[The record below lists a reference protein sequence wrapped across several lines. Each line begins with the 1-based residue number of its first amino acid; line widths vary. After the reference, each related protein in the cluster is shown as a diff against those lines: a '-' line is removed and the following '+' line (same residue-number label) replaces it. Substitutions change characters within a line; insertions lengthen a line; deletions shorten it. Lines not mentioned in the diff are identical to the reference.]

1 MNKSI
6 KRNNTTLAMTVFLLG
21 IFMGALD
28 SGIISPAR
36 GVIASSLN
44 ISESASIWMVTI
56 YTLTYAVSMP
66 ITGKLADR
74 LGRKKIYIIC
84 IIIFTIGSLLCWVS
98 DVLNNYNFLLVSRL
112 IQALGG
118 GGIMPIATAYIG
130 ASFPLEKRGT
140 ALGFVGSIYGIA
152 TVIGPTLGTAILSLA
167 GNNNWGYLFLLN
179 VPVSL
184 IILLLAFRLEENKNK
199 SKPKKMDILGA
210 GVLSVLIATL
220 MYALTN
226 LQFHNFLTSIKSAH
240 VWPFLVSA
248 LVALPLFIA
257 IEKNAKDPILDL
269 KFFTNSQ
276 IVITLTLSFLAG
288 CGLMG
293 TVFLPQFGENVLR
306 LKSGTGGYIVTVF
319 ALFTGISAPIGG
331 KFIDKYSV
339 KILLLFGFSF
349 TILGSLYQSFVT
361 SNYPSLSNL
370 VIGIILMGVGMG
382 FTMGTPIN
390 YLMMSLVKPN
400 EISIGQ
406 STASL
411 FRSIGVAI
419 SPNLLVNFVS
429 QAGEELPRA
438 INEVLPKITSIGN
451 PITFG
456 KTLPTEIISKFQKA
470 DVTTIYSTVR
480 DLSNSMLIE
489 LQNAYVNNPNV
500 NFIQMKT
507 QYMNALEQSKSVIES
522 TYQLT
527 LNKGYANLF
536 IGTAI
541 IALIGFILSLF
552 IKDRKKLNK

>member
-1 MNKSI
+1 
-6 KRNNTTLAMTVFLLG
+6 
-21 IFMGALD
+21 
-28 SGIISPAR
+28 
-36 GVIASSLN
+36 
-44 ISESASIWMVTI
+44 
-56 YTLTYAVSMP
+56 
-66 ITGKLADR
+66 
-74 LGRKKIYIIC
+74 
-84 IIIFTIGSLLCWVS
+84 
-98 DVLNNYNFLLVSRL
+98 
-112 IQALGG
+112 
-118 GGIMPIATAYIG
+118 
-130 ASFPLEKRGT
+130 
-140 ALGFVGSIYGIA
+140 
-152 TVIGPTLGTAILSLA
+152 
-167 GNNNWGYLFLLN
+167 
-179 VPVSL
+179 
-184 IILLLAFRLEENKNK
+184 
-199 SKPKKMDILGA
+199 
-210 GVLSVLIATL
+210 
-220 MYALTN
+220 
-226 LQFHNFLTSIKSAH
+226 
-240 VWPFLVSA
+240 
-248 LVALPLFIA
+248 
-257 IEKNAKDPILDL
+257 
-269 KFFTNSQ
+269 
-276 IVITLTLSFLAG
+276 
-288 CGLMG
+288 
-293 TVFLPQFGENVLR
+293 
-306 LKSGTGGYIVTVF
+306 
-319 ALFTGISAPIGG
+319 
-331 KFIDKYSV
+331 
-339 KILLLFGFSF
+339 
-349 TILGSLYQSFVT
+349 
-361 SNYPSLSNL
+361 
-370 VIGIILMGVGMG
+370 
-382 FTMGTPIN
+382 
-390 YLMMSLVKPN
+390 MMSLVKPN